1 MPFLQRLTLQLQES
15 TNYSVLEGD
24 DVVYVSRVNAP
35 RLLTTGFEPG
45 TRLPAYTSTAG
56 RVLLSALPDLELRAY
71 LDRIDLIAYTHLT
84 VTDKEQL
91 FRELIAIREDGFGVT
106 ENQYEIG
113 LRGISVPIKSRRGT
127 LIGALSVSMMISS
140 SSKAEA
146 TARCLPVLQATANT
160 LMMWV

>member
-1 MPFLQRLTLQLQES
+1 M
-15 TNYSVLEGD
+15 
-24 DVVYVSRVNAP
+24 
-35 RLLTTGFEPG
+35 
-45 TRLPAYTSTAG
+45 
-56 RVLLSALPDLELRAY
+56 LSALPDTELRAY
-71 LDRIDLIAYTHLT
+71 LDRIDLTTYTHLT
-84 VTDKEQL
+84 VTDKERL

-113 LRGISVPIKSRRGT
+113 PRGISVPIKSRRGA

-140 SSKAEA
+140 CSKVEA